1 MPRAVLLDL
10 FDTIVVSD
18 WARWRRL
25 TADLIG
31 VDERTVDDAFRLTR
45 PLRNRGHYPDVE
57 AETRAV
63 IEAVGM
69 EDPPLDLIRSVA
81 TAQFEFMRTQIEL
94 EPDVV
99 EVVGGLRA
107 NGVATT
113 LISNCSF
120 SAVPLVERL
129 GLADLLDAVVLSF
142 QVGTAKPDARIY
154 ELALEALGGVS
165 PADAL
170 FVDDQ
175 VTFCDG
181 ARALGID
188 TRLLIRPHAAPP
200 EGISSETNGHA
211 VITDLRPLLDLV

>member
-18 WARWRRL
+18 WTRWRRL
-25 TADLIG
+25 TADLLG
-31 VDERTVDDAFRLTR
+31 VDERVVDDAYRLTR

-57 AETRAV
+57 TETRAV
-63 IEAVGM
+63 IEAVGI

-81 TAQFEFMRTQIEL
+81 STQFGFMATEIDL
-94 EPDVV
+94 EP
-99 EVVGGLRA
+99 EVVGVVTGLRER
-107 NGVATT
+107 GVGTA

-120 SAVPLVERL
+120 SARPLVERL
-129 GLADLLDAVVLSF
+129 GLEDLLDAVILSF
-142 QVGTAKPDARIY
+142 EVETAKPDARIY
-154 ELALEALGGVS
+154 RLALEALGAT
-165 PADAL
+165 PDEAL

-200 EGISSETNGHA
+200 EGVATETNGHE
-211 VITDLRPLLDLV
+211 VITDLRPLLGA

>member
-1 MPRAVLLDL
+1 MPRAVLFDL

-18 WARWRRL
+18 WSRWRRL

-31 VDERTVDDAFRLTR
+31 VDERTVDDAYRQTR
-45 PLRNRGHYPDVE
+45 PRRNRGHYPDVE
-57 AETRAV
+57 AETQAV
-63 IEAVGM
+63 IETVGI

-81 TAQFEFMRTQIEL
+81 AAQFEFMRTQIEL

-107 NGVATT
+107 GGVATS

-129 GLADLLDAVVLSF
+129 GLADLFDAVVLSF
-142 QVGTAKPDARIY
+142 EVGTAKPDARIY
-154 ELALEALGGVS
+154 ELALEALGGVA
-165 PADAL
+165 PVDAL

-188 TRLLIRPHAAPP
+188 TRLLLRPHAAPP
-200 EGISSETNGHA
+200 EGISAETNGHA
-211 VITDLRPLLDLV
+211 VITDLRPLLDLA